1 MKQAIGAHKLMAM
14 GITEGNKMK
23 TGGVVKGYKDGGAIS
38 ESAVRNLP
46 AKGAPLKP
54 DMSGGKAKIATMKKG
69 GMSKTP
75 KGLMIAVAIGKKAGR
90 GR

>member
-23 TGGVVKGYKDGGAIS
+23 KGGKVAKFANGGAIS
-38 ESAVRNLP
+38 ESKVRTLP
-46 AKGAPLKP
+46 AKGEPLKAN
-54 DMSGGKAKIATMKKG
+54 MTSGKAKIAAMKNG
-69 GMSKTP
+69 GMSKVP
-75 KGLMIAVAIGKKAGR
+75 KGLMIAVAIGKKAPR